1 MRAVVQRVSEAS
13 ITYKI
18 SDSLQHNG
26 VEGAEQF
33 CGGISDGLL
42 VYIGVGVD
50 DSEGDAEYLADK
62 IAHLRIFMDDCEKM
76 NLSILD
82 LGHEALIVSQFTLL
96 ADARKGRRP
105 SYSQAAEPSRARA
118 LYEFFCE
125 EMRGQGVH
133 VQMGKFQEIMRIR
146 YINEGP
152 VTILLDSKKAF

>member
-1 MRAVVQRVSEAS
+1 MRAVVQRVSEATV
-13 ITYKI
+13 TYVASSSQQNLLDKR
-18 SDSLQHNG
+18 
-26 VEGAEQF
+26 EQL
-33 CGGISDGLL
+33 CGGISNGVL
-42 VYIGVGVD
+42 VYIGIGVED
-50 DSEGDAEYLADK
+50 AEEDAEYLADK

-82 LGHEALIVSQFTLL
+82 LNYEALVISQFTLL

-105 SYSQAAEPSRARA
+105 SYSQAAESSRAKA

-125 EMRGQGVH
+125 RLREQGLH
-133 VQMGKFQEIMRIR
+133 VQMGKFQEIMRVR